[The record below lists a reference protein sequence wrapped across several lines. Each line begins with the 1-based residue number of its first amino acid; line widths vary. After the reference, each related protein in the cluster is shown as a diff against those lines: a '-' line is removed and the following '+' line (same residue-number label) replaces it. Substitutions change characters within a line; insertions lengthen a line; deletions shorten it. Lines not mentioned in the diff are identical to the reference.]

1 MISFE
6 LFQHLYPSMA
16 PREDLSLIDA
26 EIVSLFALVFIWYKF
41 LIIWKTARLW
51 SLVCGVDV
59 ADNMSRCLFNNYGF
73 EGFWRMWHRGYN
85 LWLIRYLYVPL
96 GGKNNFISVV
106 CVIAF
111 VAFWHDHTIK
121 IVLWAFILVLF
132 MVPELVVKRYFSA
145 RYRHLYPK
153 MWFKYFS
160 ALVSAVYIYFIC
172 LANLIG
178 FGFGHEKAYV
188 LMEKIVS

>member
-1 MISFE
+1 M
-6 LFQHLYPSMA
+6 
-16 PREDLSLIDA
+16 
-26 EIVSLFALVFIWYKF
+26 FIWYKF

-51 SLVCGVDV
+51 SLICGIDV

-96 GGKNNFISVV
+96 GGKNNFISVIA
-106 CVIAF
+106 VIAF

-132 MVPELVVKRYFSA
+132 MVPEIAAKRFFSSNF
-145 RYRHLYPK
+145 RHLYPK

-160 ALVSAVYIYFIC
+160 AVVSAVYIYFIC
-172 LANLIG
+172 IANLIG
-178 FGFGHEKAYV
+178 FGFGHEKSYILLEKLVKEWPSTIYSVIV
-188 LMEKIVS
+188 LSSAVTIMFYIRHREGNTRNY